1 MLVWRRFLARCCWVL
16 LIRHEPV
23 IYFISC
29 ISCVYIS
36 ITAVMHISFS
46 SLSIL
51 SYVDMVPPSFHHIHQ
66 CTYLL
71 IGHVLPLLMLHIS
84 SASVFKLV
92 HCCVSLVCTHP
103 NIIIIFLPVS
113 VFRLPSSSLSLVSP
127 FLPTYV
133 SFTLL
138 FSLHLLSCW
147 GKRGS
152 NAGRIGV
159 AISFCIL
166 LSLYLFSI
174 PPSILC
180 PYYLSLSTF
189 ILIIV

>member
-1 MLVWRRFLARCCWVL
+1 MLVWSRFLARCWVL
-16 LIRHEPV
+16 LISHKPIV
-23 IYFISC
+23 YFISC
-29 ISCVYIS
+29 IACVYIS
-36 ITAVMHISFS
+36 INAVINISRS

-51 SYVDMVPPSFHHIHQ
+51 SYVDMVPLSFHRIHL

-71 IGHVLPLLMLHIS
+71 IGHVLCLLMLHTS
-84 SASVFKLV
+84 SASIFKPV

-103 NIIIIFLPVS
+103 YIIIM
-113 VFRLPSSSLSLVSP
+113 
-127 FLPTYV
+127 FLPTSV

-159 AISFCIL
+159 ATSFCIL
-166 LSLYLFSI
+166 LLLSPFAI
-174 PPSILC
+174 PPSI
-180 PYYLSLSTF
+180 YLSLSTF